1 MLDMNLIRE
10 NPELVI
16 KSMKDR
22 QMDPA
27 PVNHV
32 IELDTAR
39 RKLLSESEQLKAERN
54 ATSKEIGRIKD
65 AEERN
70 AKIEAM
76 RLVGDKIAEL
86 DKKVKETEE
95 E

>member
-27 PVNHV
+27 PVNRV

-39 RKLLSESEQLKAERN
+39 RKLLSESETTESERN
-54 ATSKEIGRIKD
+54 ATSKEIGESK
-65 AEERN
+65 
-70 AKIEAM
+70 M
-76 RLVGDKIAEL
+76 RG
-86 DKKVKETEE
+86 KKR
-95 E
+95 

>member
-27 PVNHV
+27 PVNRV
-32 IELDTAR
+32 IELDMTR

-70 AKIEAM
+70 
-76 RLVGDKIAEL
+76 
-86 DKKVKETEE
+86 
-95 E
+95 